1 MNKREIKNLVDRLS
15 DLIDKCDNDFEE
27 MALNPD
33 AIFDLLLESH
43 SALYRLLY
51 GDGMIEEQL
60 GVLLDKEGSA
70 YVKVVFDDGD
80 FWTVRN
86 PFNGMLLTSK
96 EAERFPQFTWVP
108 LTDL

>member
-1 MNKREIKNLVDRLS
+1 
-15 DLIDKCDNDFEE
+15 
-27 MALNPD
+27 
-33 AIFDLLLESH
+33 
-43 SALYRLLY
+43 
-51 GDGMIEEQL
+51 MIEEAKKIVDKL
-60 GVLLDKEGSA
+60 SVDSDELWKIPMVPAHKAKVLLDKEGIA